1 MAYKTIICG
10 VTGSDASQKAALGA
24 ALLAKENQA
33 RLILVYS
40 VDVAFL
46 KGMTVELSAKF
57 GEQSLSHL
65 GAHILDHS
73 EQIALGQGV
82 TAHKFLRKGP
92 LLEVLKSVAVEE
104 KGDLLVLGQEPRS
117 FFDKV
122 LFRGRVE
129 DHLQELRKQM
139 GIEAIIVQ

>member
-10 VTGSDASQKAALGA
+10 VTGSEASQKAALGA

-33 RLILVYS
+33 KLIFVYS
-40 VDVAFL
+40 VDTAFL
-46 KGMTVELSAKF
+46 KGMTVELSAQF
-57 GEQSLSHL
+57 AQQSLSHL
-65 GAHILDHS
+65 GEHILEHA

-82 TAHKFLRKGP
+82 ASHKFLRKGP
-92 LLEVLKSVAVEE
+92 LLEVLKKVTIEE

-129 DHLQELRKQM
+129 DHLQELRRQM
-139 GIEAIIVQ
+139 GIEAVIVQ